1 MGAVVDIRKIYN
13 IKGQY
18 DSGIYLSVAAKKA
31 ATLFGSTDS
40 ISYPLPSS
48 KYFKKCVPKKSQAR
62 IFLFAT
68 DVLACFGS
76 REMPGCRSPPL
87 ISILP
92 ANSKIEIGG
101 YHEENQSAGLLPVLY
116 KRYCC

>member
-18 DSGIYLSVAAKKA
+18 DSGIYLSVAALKA
-31 ATLFGSTDS
+31 AALFGSTDFN
-40 ISYPLPSS
+40 LSS
-48 KYFKKCVPKKSQAR
+48 LSSANYFKKCVPEKCRAR
-62 IFLFAT
+62 IFLFPA
-68 DVLACFGS
+68 DVLVYFSNG
-76 REMPGCRSPPL
+76 EMPGCRSPPL

-92 ANSKIEIGG
+92 VNSKIEIGG

>member
-18 DSGIYLSVAAKKA
+18 DSGIYLSVAAQKA
-31 ATLFGSTDS
+31 AALFCSTDS
-40 ISYPLPSS
+40 GIYPLSSS
-48 KYFKKCVPKKSQAR
+48 KYFIKCVPEKSQAR
-62 IFLFAT
+62 IFLFSA
-68 DVLACFGS
+68 DVSVYFSS
-76 REMPGCRSPPL
+76 REIPSCRSPPL

-92 ANSKIEIGG
+92 VNSKIEIGG
-101 YHEENQSAGLLPVLY
+101 YHEEDQSAGLLPVLY